1 MRELYKDAKEF
12 VFRHKAAL
20 IVNAVICVICYG
32 HMAFSQNVGIDTEH
46 VINHP
51 GVSMQWETVGR
62 QGLLY
67 TKNLFGVINYN
78 PYFNGALFLAGF
90 ILLGS
95 MVSFLCFIVSGR
107 NDKYPYGFF
116 SVLFSTC
123 PVWMMQFY
131 FALQRAEVVLG
142 MIYGVISVFALFQI
156 VFLNQRKIYWFLICL
171 LFGMWCFSSYQACAF
186 LYISLC
192 IICYL
197 LDFFREPDRKMSVY
211 FKKIAGLILG
221 FGIVYLSYTFA
232 VKPTLSNGWS
242 IKGQMKWGVWPL
254 SQNLALIFDH
264 VKCLL
269 NWYRPDNVSAYP
281 LALICVSL
289 LFCLYVFKSKK
300 NSVPLFLGLAGLL
313 IAPFLM
319 SIYIGNKALGRS
331 QSALPVVAA
340 FACMLFWG
348 FLSTWE
354 EKKLRILKWVSM
366 FAGGIMVWAGMAVIL
381 AFVYTD
387 DIRYRDD
394 VNTARMIASDLYQ
407 TEGYRELPVIFVG
420 EKDAELNGA
429 CLEAD
434 LYGYSF
440 FKWDYSDGNP
450 TGATWRILGFMNTL
464 GIELEDGSRFS
475 EKALKAAENMPYF
488 PQKGYISVQ
497 DKYVVIKLSEVPS
510 SKSRKPRKSQDSW
523 KLWHFRKN

>member
-1 MRELYKDAKEF
+1 MKQIYQEAAEF
-12 VFRHKAAL
+12 THRHKAAL
-20 IVNAVICVICYG
+20 IFNAAICVICYG

-67 TKNLFGVINYN
+67 TKNLFGVIHYN
-78 PYFNGALFLAGF
+78 PYLNGILFLAGF

-95 MVSFLCFIVSGR
+95 MISFLCYLAGGK
-107 NDKYPYGFF
+107 NNAYPYGLFA
-116 SVLFSTC
+116 VLFSAC

-142 MIYGVISVFALFQI
+142 MVYGVISVFALYQF
-156 VFLNQRKIYWFLICL
+156 VFLNQKKISWCIICL
-171 LFGMWCFSSYQACAF
+171 IFGMWCFASYQACAF

-197 LDFFREPDRKMSVY
+197 LDFFRDPDRKSRIY
-211 FKKIAGLILG
+211 FKHIAELILG
-221 FGIVYLSYTFA
+221 FGIVYLAYTLA
-232 VKPTLSNGWS
+232 VKNTLSNGWY
-242 IKGQMKWGVWPL
+242 IKGQMRWGIWPL
-254 SQNLALIFDH
+254 RQNLALILDH

-281 LALICVSL
+281 LACACVFF
-289 LFCLYVFKSKK
+289 LFGIYACKKKK
-300 NSVPLFLGLAGLL
+300 NSIPLFFGLAGLL

-319 SIYIGNKALGRS
+319 SIYIGDKALGRS
-331 QSALPVVAA
+331 QSALPVAA
-340 FACMLFWG
+340 AGACMLFWG
-348 FLSTWE
+348 YCKSSDS
-354 EKKLRILKWVSM
+354 KKLLWARRISM
-366 FAGGIMVWAGMAVIL
+366 LAGAVMVWSGIAVIL
-381 AFVYTD
+381 ALQYTD

-394 VNTARMIASDLYQ
+394 VNTARSIAQDLYQ
-407 TEGYRELPVIFVG
+407 TEGYQDLPVIFVG
-420 EKDAELNGA
+420 EKEAELNGA

-450 TGATWRILGFMNTL
+450 TGATWRILGFMDTL
-464 GIELEDGSRFS
+464 GIDLKDGSKYAK
-475 EKALKAAENMPYF
+475 KALKAAKAMPYY
-488 PQKGYISVQ
+488 PTKGYIAVK
-497 DKYVVIKLSEVPS
+497 DDYIVIKLSEIPS
-510 SKSRKPRKSQDSW
+510 SKSRKPRKSQDTW
-523 KLWHFRKN
+523 QLWRS